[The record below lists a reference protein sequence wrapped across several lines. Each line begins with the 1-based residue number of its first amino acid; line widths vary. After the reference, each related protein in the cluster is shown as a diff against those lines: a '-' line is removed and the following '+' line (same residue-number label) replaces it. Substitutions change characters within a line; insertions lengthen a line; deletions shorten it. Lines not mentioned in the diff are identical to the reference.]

1 MRLARFCPSPYSQPN
16 MSAQARMVSSPLP
29 LPYSAHTGATV
40 AKSPTPFSSYPRSST
55 RTSSAA
61 ARTSSRMAHDLPDPG
76 WPPNSQFRNASDT
89 SVSSI
94 RGVVANA
101 NGLNTSTV
109 PDRSSGQAG

>member
-1 MRLARFCPSPYSQPN
+1 M
-16 MSAQARMVSSPLP
+16 AQDFPE
-29 LPYSAHTGATV
+29 
-40 AKSPTPFSSYPRSST
+40 
-55 RTSSAA
+55 
-61 ARTSSRMAHDLPDPG
+61 PG

-109 PDRSSGQAG
+109 PDRSSGQAGCRICEAGSCPTHSARRPVCPAAGSGQT